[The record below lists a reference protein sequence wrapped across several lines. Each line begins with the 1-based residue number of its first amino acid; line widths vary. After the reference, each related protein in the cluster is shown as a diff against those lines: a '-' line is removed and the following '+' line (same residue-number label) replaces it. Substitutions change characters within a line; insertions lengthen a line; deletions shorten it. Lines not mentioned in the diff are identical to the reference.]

1 MPKVS
6 ILIPVFNRETFVA
19 DCIQSALS
27 QTFTDFEVI
36 VVDNASTDRSWEV
49 AKAFASL
56 DPRVR
61 VFRNDSNLGPVR
73 NWQRCLDNA
82 TGEFVKFLFS
92 DDLILPEFLAVTL
105 PIFDEGDIA
114 FVSTA
119 AFVGES
125 LQRGIVHYLDTMRPE
140 ILPVD
145 SYLSKLADGD
155 PKIPVSPGTAVFR
168 LADARRNVLI
178 NVPTTTPHDFSQ
190 NGAGTDVLLF
200 ALTATRYKSVSLVN
214 KPLVFFRVHSG
225 SITIGTRND
234 TLIEGYRLAL
244 AWFLKYHSSAAD
256 WGHLVARVWI
266 SRSTSDFKL
275 ENPFKLCQRYSGN
288 GSWSDVGR
296 LFFEAIKLVTTR
308 VLSTRKFW
316 AIVNK

>member
-6 ILIPVFNRETFVA
+6 ILIPVFNRDAFLA

-49 AKAFASL
+49 AKAFAGL

-140 ILPVD
+140 ILSVA
-145 SYLSKLADGD
+145 SYISKLADGD
-155 PKIPVSPGTAVFR
+155 PKIPVSPGTAIFR
-168 LADARRNVLI
+168 IADARRNLLI

-190 NGAGTDVLLF
+190 NGAGPDVLLF
-200 ALTATRYKSVSLVN
+200 ALTTTRYKSVSLVN
-214 KPLVFFRVHSG
+214 RPLVFFRTHSG
-225 SITIGTRND
+225 SITIGTRDD
-234 TLIEGYRLAL
+234 TLAEGYRLAL
-244 AWFLKYHSSAAD
+244 AWFLKNHSSATN
-256 WGHLVARVWI
+256 WGRAVARIWVRNTI
-266 SRSTSDFKL
+266 TTRCIES
-275 ENPFKLCQRYSGN
+275 PFEVVQHYSG
-288 GSWSDVGR
+288 GRSLWSVAR
-296 LFFEAIKLVTTR
+296 LNFESIRLVFSRLKLHR
-308 VLSTRKFW
+308 IFSRIFS
-316 AIVNK
+316 